1 MGIVNYKKIMIAT
14 DGSAC
19 SGMVAD
25 KGIELARL
33 SGGMVYSVYVV
44 STS

>member
-1 MGIVNYKKIMIAT
+1 MIAT

-19 SGMVAD
+19 SGLVAE

-33 SGGMVYSVYVV
+33 SRGKVYAVYVV
-44 STS
+44 ST